1 MRFAKRLDLVPPY
14 LFAEL
19 ERKVEEKRR
28 QGVDVISL
36 GIGDPDL
43 PTPEPVIRALREAA
57 ADPTMQRQAALFR
70 DVEAVAR
77 ANGMDAVIDGWEPD
91 VEAFRQ
97 V

>member
-1 MRFAKRLDLVPPY
+1 MHGRVRPFNRFLEWELVQEP
-14 LFAEL
+14 F
-19 ERKVEEKRR
+19 
-28 QGVDVISL
+28 
-36 GIGDPDL
+36 
-43 PTPEPVIRALREAA
+43 PEPGWAVETLLPRLEAIA